1 MNFSGIVL
9 NGGSSSRMGRNKA
22 EIIHKGRRLIDI
34 VVESLIA
41 AGANDVIIV
50 GGSTRTSSLEK
61 NVQYCEDLFPDEG
74 PLGGVITGLKNV
86 ESDIAV
92 ILACDYLDIDSS
104 VVLECISKL
113 SSRSMV
119 FPFYKGKEQ
128 YLLSAIRTESIEALE
143 SQFMKGVRSMHE
155 ASTLLDCESYQSAYP
170 EKLRSANT
178 PSQLKGD

>member
-1 MNFSGIVL
+1 MIFSGIVL
-9 NGGSSSRMGRNKA
+9 NGGLSSRMGRDKG
-22 EIIHKGRRLIDI
+22 EILHKGRRLIDI
-34 VVESLIA
+34 AVESLITA
-41 AGANDVIIV
+41 EANDIVIV
-50 GGSTRTSSLEK
+50 GGGEQITSLK
-61 NVQYCEDLFPDEG
+61 KDIQYCEDLYPNEG
-74 PLGGVITGLKNV
+74 PLGGVITGLRNV

>member
-1 MNFSGIVL
+1 MIFSGIVL
-9 NGGSSSRMGRNKA
+9 NGGVSSRMGRDKG
-22 EIIHKGRRLIDI
+22 EILYKGRRLIDI
-34 VVESLIA
+34 AVESLITA
-41 AGANDVIIV
+41 EANDVIIV
-50 GGSTRTSSLEK
+50 GGGMKTSLLEK
-61 NVQYCEDLFPDEG
+61 NIQYCEDLFPNEG

-113 SSRSMV
+113 DSRSMV

-128 YLLSAIRTESIEALE
+128 YLFSAIRTKSVEALE
-143 SQFMKGVRSMHE
+143 SQFMNGVRSMHE
-155 ASTLLDCESYQSAYP
+155 ASTCLDCESYHSLHP

-178 PSQLKGD
+178 PSQLNGD